1 MGWIAAAIG
10 IGIGKT
16 VAGIFGSNA
25 QRKVDKRQTQL
36 QYEDNLEKI
45 RRREFDQAQTQGQ
58 ANLTTEASGVRHT
71 GGSTA
76 QGFLDVMA
84 GEFRKELDWMSQY
97 AERSR
102 ALGMKRANVAHTTGI
117 FNAISGGIGT
127 GLNVY
132 GARG

>member
-1 MGWIAAAIG
+1 MGWVAAAIG
-10 IGIGKT
+10 IGKF
-16 VAGIFGSNA
+16 VSGIFGSNA

-58 ANLTTEASGVRHT
+58 ANLLTEASGVRHT

-76 QGFLDVMA
+76 QGFLNVMA
-84 GEFRKELDWMSQY
+84 GEFKKELDWMSQY

-102 ALGMKRANVAHTTGI
+102 SLGMKRANVAHTTGVVNSI
-117 FNAISGGIGT
+117 FGGIQT
-127 GLNVY
+127 GSSVY
-132 GARG
+132 GAFG

>member
-1 MGWIAAAIG
+1 
-10 IGIGKT
+10 
-16 VAGIFGSNA
+16 
-25 QRKVDKRQTQL
+25 L
-36 QYEDNLEKI
+36 L
-45 RRREFDQAQTQGQ
+45 
-58 ANLTTEASGVRHT
+58 TEASGVRHT